1 MPKLFLYFLILLESV
16 SLGTKKMST
25 SLKSYLITITTP
37 NDCRFV
43 RLVYRT
49 KFYYGVLKKLI

>member
-16 SLGTKKMST
+16 SLGTKKIST

-37 NDCRFV
+37 ND
-43 RLVYRT
+43 RT
-49 KFYYGVLKKLI
+49 KFYYGVFKKLI